1 MSSRKKATDL
11 RTSRRQALG
20 GVLGGVLGGAAAA
33 AAVAQW
39 PLPAIAQ
46 AAPRIVVVGGGFAGA
61 SCARALR
68 NSGASLSVTLVE
80 ARRVYTAPPLS
91 NAVLGGLRALAEQ
104 QFGYDKIAAAGVAVV
119 NEAATGVDP
128 LTRTVTLA
136 TGDKLIYDRLVLA
149 PGIDLR
155 FDALPG
161 YSEAVAEQLPH
172 AWTADGGQ
180 IELLR
185 RQIEAMEDGGLVAI
199 AAPANPA
206 RCPPGPYERASMIAY
221 YLKNKKPRSK
231 LVIIDAKDE
240 FTMQSLFQ
248 NAWQALYPGLIE
260 WAPPSKGGDIAAID
274 AAKQTI
280 DTDFDTYKFAV
291 ANVIPPQRAAKITAI
306 AGVADRTGWCPIDPI
321 TFESLQQ
328 NNIHV
333 IGDAAI
339 AGAMPK
345 SAFAASVEGELCAD
359 AVVRLIGGKSPVAS
373 KLVSNC
379 YSLVGRDY
387 AISTT
392 GVYHPV
398 AGQYVEVEGAG
409 GVSPLDAPPEFRA
422 EEAKFADAWFRTN
435 TREIFG

>member
-1 MSSRKKATDL
+1 MKPRVEIGDIGA
-11 RTSRRQALG
+11 SRRN
-20 GVLGGVLGGAAAA
+20 VLRGAAAA
-33 AAVAQW
+33 IAAAPW
-39 PLPAIAQ
+39 PLSAIAQ
-46 AAPRIVVVGGGFAGA
+46 SAARIVIVGGGFGGA

-68 NSGASLSVTLVE
+68 NSGIPLSVTLVE

-91 NAVLGGLRALAEQ
+91 NAVLGGLRTLAEQ
-104 QFGYDKIAAAGVAVV
+104 QFGYEKIAAAGITVV
-119 NEAATGVDP
+119 NAMATGVDP
-128 LTRTVTLA
+128 AARSVTLA
-136 TGDKLIYDRLVLA
+136 SGDKLSYDRLVLA
-149 PGIDLR
+149 PGIDLL
-155 FDALPG
+155 FDKIPG
-161 YSEAVAEQLPH
+161 YSEAAAAELPH
-172 AWTADGGQ
+172 AWTSDGSQ

-185 RQIEAMEDGGLVAI
+185 QQIEAMEDGGAVAI
-199 AAPANPA
+199 TVPTNPA

-221 YLKNKKPRSK
+221 YLKNNKPRSK

-260 WAPPSKGGDIAAID
+260 WAPPSKGGDIASID
-274 AAKQTI
+274 VAKRTI

-291 ANVIPPQRAAKITAI
+291 ANVIPPQQAGKITAL
-306 AGVADRTGWCPIDPI
+306 AGVTDRTGWCPVDPV

-328 NNIHV
+328 KNIHV

-345 SAFAASVEGELCAD
+345 SAFAAAVEGALCAD
-359 AVVRLIGGKSPVAS
+359 AIVQLIGGKTPAAS

-379 YSLVGRDY
+379 YSLIGRDY

-392 GVYHPV
+392 GVFQPV
-398 AGQYVEVEGAG
+398 AGQYTDVEGAG
-409 GVSPLDAPPEFRA
+409 GISPLDAPPAFRA

-435 TREIFG
+435 TREIFD

>member
-1 MSSRKKATDL
+1 MKPRAKTGDIGA
-11 RTSRRQALG
+11 SRRQL
-20 GVLGGVLGGAAAA
+20 LRGAAAA
-33 AAVAQW
+33 AAAAQR
-39 PLPAIAQ
+39 PFPAIAQ
-46 AAPRIVVVGGGFAGA
+46 ARPRIVVIGGGFGGG
-61 SCARALR
+61 SCARALC

-91 NAVLGGLRALAEQ
+91 NAVLGGLRTLAEQ
-104 QFGYDKIAAAGVAVV
+104 QFGYDKIAAAGVAVM
-119 NEAATGVDP
+119 NAAATGVDP
-128 LTRTVTLA
+128 ANRSVTLA
-136 TGDKLIYDRLVLA
+136 TGDTFSYDRLVLA
-149 PGIDLR
+149 PGIDLQ
-155 FDALPG
+155 FGALPG
-161 YSEAVAEQLPH
+161 YSEAAAAELPH
-172 AWTADGGQ
+172 AWTSDGAQ

-199 AAPANPA
+199 TAPANPA

-248 NAWQALYPGLIE
+248 NAWQALYPGMIE
-260 WAPPSKGGDIAAID
+260 WAPPSKGGDIASID
-274 AAKQTI
+274 AAKHTI

-291 ANVIPPQRAAKITAI
+291 ANVIPPQRAAKIAAL
-306 AGVADRTGWCPIDPI
+306 AGVADRTGWCPVDPV

-328 NNIHV
+328 KNIHV

-359 AVVRLIGGKSPVAS
+359 AIVQLIGGKAPVAS

-392 GVYHPV
+392 GVFQPV
-398 AGQYVEVEGAG
+398 AGQYTEVEGAG